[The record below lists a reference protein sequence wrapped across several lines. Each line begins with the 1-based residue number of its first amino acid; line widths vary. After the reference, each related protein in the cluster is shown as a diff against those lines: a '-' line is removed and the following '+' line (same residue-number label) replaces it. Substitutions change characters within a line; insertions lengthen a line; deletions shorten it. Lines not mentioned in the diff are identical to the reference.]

1 MNKIQAYLREY
12 HPIVHILM
20 AGTVFI
26 TLTSSMSMPFLA
38 IYLRQT
44 TPLDYATIGMIIGAG
59 PLAGAMGGFV
69 GGMLSDFLGRT
80 RLMVLSLL
88 TLALVF
94 FGLVLTTNPILLTI
108 LSIFRGLAGSFFG
121 TISKALMGDLTPED
135 KRFRMFA
142 NRYLAVNLGFSI
154 GPMVGA
160 LLGIGGSSLTF
171 VIASGMYVI
180 FALSLVVLF
189 RHMRV
194 ESNNAPSEQP
204 LSVIDVLNVLRKDR
218 ILFLFLVGG
227 TFLFTVHGQMSVT
240 LSQYLEASFEDGVAL
255 FGTLMSING
264 ISVLL
269 LQVPLTRWSE
279 KFSLFQRIV
288 LGSMGFALGEIGFA
302 FSNGWAWFILSM
314 IVFTVGEILVVPA
327 EYAQIDQITPQGMRG
342 TYYGAQSFCDLGGFI
357 GPWVGGMVLASYG
370 GPSMFLLMAAISLAS
385 LIFFAKGRQLFLAK
399 TTPHAPD
406 LAQPIAK

>member
-1 MNKIQAYLREY
+1 MREF

-44 TPLDYATIGMIIGAG
+44 TTLDFATIGLIIGAG
-59 PLAGAMGGFV
+59 PLAGAFGGFV

-80 RLMVLSLL
+80 RLLVLSLL
-88 TLALVF
+88 TLSLVF
-94 FGLVLTTNPILLTI
+94 FGFVFTTNPLLLLL

-171 VIASGMYVI
+171 VIASAMYVV
-180 FALSLVVLF
+180 FAVTLILLIKSMLVQTK
-189 RHMRV
+189 
-194 ESNNAPSEQP
+194 SNPSEKS
-204 LSVIDVLNVLRKDR
+204 LSVVEVFHVLRHDH
-218 ILFLFLVGG
+218 ILFLFIVGSI
-227 TFLFTVHGQMSVT
+227 FLFTVHGQMSVT
-240 LSQYLEASFEDGVAL
+240 LSQYLEDSFEDGVAL

-264 ISVLL
+264 LTVLF
-269 LQVPLTRWSE
+269 LQLPLTRWSE
-279 KFSLFQRIV
+279 RFTLFQRIV
-288 LGSMGFALGEIGFA
+288 LGSVGFALGEIGFA
-302 FSNGWAWFILSM
+302 FSDGWALFILSM
-314 IVFTVGEILVVPA
+314 IIFTVGEILIVPA
-327 EYAQIDQITPQGMRG
+327 EYAQIDQITPEGMRG
-342 TYYGAQSFCDLGGFI
+342 TYYGAQSFCELGGFV
-357 GPWVGGMVLASYG
+357 GPWIGGLVLASYG
-370 GPSMFLLMAAISLAS
+370 GTSMFLLMALISLAS
-385 LIFFAKGRQLFLAK
+385 LIFFAKGRQMYYAK
-399 TTPHAPD
+399 TNAKTPVVAHSA
-406 LAQPIAK
+406 IK